1 MNAITDYTVI
11 VLSTDDKRQ
20 VDSITDT
27 IEKRAV
33 AAADRRYPDKSNYI
47 FETMTCDKDNNFL
60 TIYPTVFGV

>member
-33 AAADRRYPDKSNYI
+33 AAADRRYPDKTNYI

>member
-1 MNAITDYTVI
+1 MNAIIDYTVI

-33 AAADRRYPDKSNYI
+33 AAADRRYPDKTNYI